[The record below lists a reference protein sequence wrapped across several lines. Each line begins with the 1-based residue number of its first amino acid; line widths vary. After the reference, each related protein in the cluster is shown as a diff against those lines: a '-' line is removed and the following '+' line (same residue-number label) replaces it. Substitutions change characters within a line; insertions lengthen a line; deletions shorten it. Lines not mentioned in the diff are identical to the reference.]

1 MAGFILDFEAIRTA
15 SRLYLTQASLE
26 EYESQKIEEW
36 GRDVEASSHVKLSLP
51 LLTRDEETHYISVNF
66 DPALVRLLRETKYFL
81 LAELQVPESA
91 LAIYA
96 QVETFRVWT
105 QKLDMVVMKH
115 NGPRFRVLSSSY
127 FINTTRVH
135 RTMPGVVSLLIL
147 TEMLRAGRGLHGR
160 ALLQARG

>member
-1 MAGFILDFEAIRTA
+1 VSFGRDRD
-15 SRLYLTQASLE
+15 SCHTQASLE

-115 NGPRFRVLSSSY
+115 NGAFCGVLLFSRHRRDSSPGMMDVGRFFSDFGFTQVPSRNCYRSR
-127 FINTTRVH
+127 NR
-135 RTMPGVVSLLIL
+135 
-147 TEMLRAGRGLHGR
+147 
-160 ALLQARG
+160 

>member
-1 MAGFILDFEAIRTA
+1 M
-15 SRLYLTQASLE
+15 
-26 EYESQKIEEW
+26 
-36 GRDVEASSHVKLSLP
+36 KLSLP
-51 LLTRDEETHYISVNF
+51 LLTRDDETHYISVNF

-115 NGPRFRVLSSSY
+115 NGLTQRPFYDDTPSTRLVS
-127 FINTTRVH
+127 NTRC
-135 RTMPGVVSLLIL
+135 
-147 TEMLRAGRGLHGR
+147 RGSFLF
-160 ALLQARG
+160 

>member
-1 MAGFILDFEAIRTA
+1 M
-15 SRLYLTQASLE
+15 
-26 EYESQKIEEW
+26 
-36 GRDVEASSHVKLSLP
+36 
-51 LLTRDEETHYISVNF
+51 LTRDEETHYISVNF

-115 NGPRFRVLSSSY
+115 NGLTRRPFSMIRRRRDSSPGMMDVGRFFSDFGFTQVPSRNCYRSK
-127 FINTTRVH
+127 NR
-135 RTMPGVVSLLIL
+135 
-147 TEMLRAGRGLHGR
+147 
-160 ALLQARG
+160 

>member
-1 MAGFILDFEAIRTA
+1 M
-15 SRLYLTQASLE
+15 
-26 EYESQKIEEW
+26 
-36 GRDVEASSHVKLSLP
+36 
-51 LLTRDEETHYISVNF
+51 NF

-115 NGPRFRVLSSSY
+115 NGLSQRPLTFLLHSY
-127 FINTTRVH
+127 D
-135 RTMPGVVSLLIL
+135 S
-147 TEMLRAGRGLHGR
+147 
-160 ALLQARG
+160 

>member
-1 MAGFILDFEAIRTA
+1 M
-15 SRLYLTQASLE
+15 
-26 EYESQKIEEW
+26 
-36 GRDVEASSHVKLSLP
+36 
-51 LLTRDEETHYISVNF
+51 LTRDEETHYISVNF

-115 NGPRFRVLSSSY
+115 NGPY
-127 FINTTRVH
+127 IRVH
-135 RTMPGVVSLLIL
+135 FDRYAIDAT
-147 TEMLRAGRGLHGR
+147 R
-160 ALLQARG
+160 LQE

>member
-1 MAGFILDFEAIRTA
+1 M
-15 SRLYLTQASLE
+15 
-26 EYESQKIEEW
+26 
-36 GRDVEASSHVKLSLP
+36 
-51 LLTRDEETHYISVNF
+51 NF

-115 NGPRFRVLSSSY
+115 NGPYIRVLSTMIRRRRDSSPGMMEVGGLVSD
-127 FINTTRVH
+127 FEPFRTQATTSSSASSG
-135 RTMPGVVSLLIL
+135 P
-147 TEMLRAGRGLHGR
+147 
-160 ALLQARG
+160 

>member
-1 MAGFILDFEAIRTA
+1 MGGFFSDSEAIRTA
-15 SRLYLTQASLE
+15 SRPLYLTQASLE

-115 NGPRFRVLSSSY
+115 NGAISASY
-127 FINTTRVH
+127 
-135 RTMPGVVSLLIL
+135 VVFTSFKRLVSIA
-147 TEMLRAGRGLHGR
+147 RCRGSFLF
-160 ALLQARG
+160 

>member
-1 MAGFILDFEAIRTA
+1 MDFEAIRTA
-15 SRLYLTQASLE
+15 SRPLYHTQASLE

-115 NGPRFRVLSSSY
+115 NGPSPASFFDDTPS
-127 FINTTRVH
+127 TRL
-135 RTMPGVVSLLIL
+135 VS
-147 TEMLRAGRGLHGR
+147 RNDGRGSFLF
-160 ALLQARG
+160 

>member
-1 MAGFILDFEAIRTA
+1 MSFGRDRD
-15 SRLYLTQASLE
+15 SCHTQASLE

-115 NGPRFRVLSSSY
+115 NGASPRPFYDHTPS
-127 FINTTRVH
+127 TRL
-135 RTMPGVVSLLIL
+135 VS
-147 TEMLRAGRGLHGR
+147 RNDGRGSFLF
-160 ALLQARG
+160 

>member
-1 MAGFILDFEAIRTA
+1 M
-15 SRLYLTQASLE
+15 
-26 EYESQKIEEW
+26 
-36 GRDVEASSHVKLSLP
+36 
-51 LLTRDEETHYISVNF
+51 NF

-115 NGPRFRVLSSSY
+115 NGLRQRPLTFLRRRRDSSPGMMDVGRFFFY
-127 FINTTRVH
+127 FGSTQVPSRNCYRS
-135 RTMPGVVSLLIL
+135 RN
-147 TEMLRAGRGLHGR
+147 R
-160 ALLQARG
+160 

>member
-1 MAGFILDFEAIRTA
+1 MLGGFFSDFGPIRTA
-15 SRLYLTQASLE
+15 SRPLYLTQASLE

-115 NGPRFRVLSSSY
+115 NGLNRRPLTFLRRRRDSSPGMMDVGG
-127 FINTTRVH
+127 FFFDFEPM
-135 RTMPGVVSLLIL
+135 RTASGP
-147 TEMLRAGRGLHGR
+147 
-160 ALLQARG
+160 

>member
-1 MAGFILDFEAIRTA
+1 VGGFIFDSEAIRTA
-15 SRLYLTQASLE
+15 SRPVYLTQASLE

-115 NGPRFRVLSSSY
+115 NGLSQRP
-127 FINTTRVH
+127 FVF
-135 RTMPGVVSLLIL
+135 LL
-147 TEMLRAGRGLHGR
+147 H
-160 ALLQARG
+160 

>member
-1 MAGFILDFEAIRTA
+1 MSFGRDRD
-15 SRLYLTQASLE
+15 SCHTQASLE

-51 LLTRDEETHYISVNF
+51 LLTRDDETHYISVNF

-115 NGPRFRVLSSSY
+115 NGPYIRVLSTTIRRRRDSS
-127 FINTTRVH
+127 
-135 RTMPGVVSLLIL
+135 PGMMDV
-147 TEMLRAGRGLHGR
+147 GRFFFDFE
-160 ALLQARG
+160 

>member
-1 MAGFILDFEAIRTA
+1 MGGFIFDSEAIRTA
-15 SRLYLTQASLE
+15 SRPLYLTQASLE

-115 NGPRFRVLSSSY
+115 NGPSPASLCTPLRRRRDSSPGMMDVGRFFSDFGFTQVPSRNCY
-127 FINTTRVH
+127 R
-135 RTMPGVVSLLIL
+135 
-147 TEMLRAGRGLHGR
+147 
-160 ALLQARG
+160 

>member
-1 MAGFILDFEAIRTA
+1 MMEVGGFFFDSGPIRTA
-15 SRLYLTQASLE
+15 SRPLYLTQASLE

-115 NGPRFRVLSSSY
+115 NGLSQRPLTFLRHLHESSPSHDAVGG
-127 FINTTRVH
+127 FF
-135 RTMPGVVSLLIL
+135 SDF
-147 TEMLRAGRGLHGR
+147 E
-160 ALLQARG
+160 

>member
-1 MAGFILDFEAIRTA
+1 M
-15 SRLYLTQASLE
+15 
-26 EYESQKIEEW
+26 
-36 GRDVEASSHVKLSLP
+36 KLSLP

-115 NGPRFRVLSSSY
+115 NGADSASF
-127 FINTTRVH
+127 
-135 RTMPGVVSLLIL
+135 PGVSELQLG
-147 TEMLRAGRGLHGR
+147 EAGVCATQRTRDAVDASRRWRGGELSHLMR
-160 ALLQARG
+160 TQVPSRNCYPWKNR

>member
-1 MAGFILDFEAIRTA
+1 M
-15 SRLYLTQASLE
+15 
-26 EYESQKIEEW
+26 
-36 GRDVEASSHVKLSLP
+36 KLSLP

-115 NGPRFRVLSSSY
+115 NGAISASYDVFTSFKRLVAIARCRGSFLFRF
-127 FINTTRVH
+127 
-135 RTMPGVVSLLIL
+135 
-147 TEMLRAGRGLHGR
+147 
-160 ALLQARG
+160 